1 MASRPGR
8 FRRLT
13 VGGAILSGLVISGGA
28 FTATTAH
35 AATMDSSATCGEG
48 YFYIPL
54 GDILLMN
61 EPGNGLKY
69 IVAADAVTTDS
80 GPVGYVTSGYD
91 WPGQSWQDDVQSQ
104 LSTTIQISIDDN
116 FGIQIGYN
124 NQTSQYAPEVFY
136 DSCTWTA
143 QFEPDPTTSDDQY
156 SSADSGSSSGT
167 DMAGYYEGMAQDQGI
182 MNSVD
187 SDEGA
192 GITADPGGDA
202 GAGDGD

>member
-1 MASRPGR
+1 V
-8 FRRLT
+8 T
-13 VGGAILSGLVISGGA
+13 VGGAILGTVIIGGGA
-28 FTATTAH
+28 FTATAAH
-35 AATMDSSATCGEG
+35 AATMDSSATCGES
-48 YFYIPL
+48 YLFIPA

-61 EPGNGLKY
+61 EPGNGLRY

-80 GPVGYVTSGYD
+80 GPVGYVSSGYD

-116 FGIQIGYN
+116 FGIQIGYD
-124 NQTSQYAPEVFY
+124 NQTSQYDPEVFY
-136 DSCTWTA
+136 NSCTWTA
-143 QFEPDPTTSDDQY
+143 QFAPDPTTSDGQY
-156 SSADSGSSSGT
+156 SSDASGSSSGT
-167 DMAGYYEGMAQDQGI
+167 DVAGYYGGMAQDQGI